1 MKKSGDRCTIVNN
14 YLYLCEKIQGLY
26 KISAEIMNIRPIII
40 QEIIRSR
47 KIKSQEELMGLLAER
62 GIQTT
67 QATLSRDLR
76 KLRIY
81 KRRDAAGE
89 SCYNLPDDTHPLQAV
104 LLSQDRTAESITSIC
119 LSGQM
124 GIIKT
129 LPGCASMVGAV
140 VDEHPHADLMGTI
153 AGDDTLLLI
162 LRQDTPHKH
171 FLAFLESFIPSLGA
185 KLIQ

>member
-1 MKKSGDRCTIVNN
+1 MKKSGRPRITMNN
-14 YLYLCEKIQGLY
+14 YLYLCEKIQDLY
-26 KISAEIMNIRPIII
+26 RNTPVNMNIRPIII
-40 QEIIRSR
+40 QELVRSR

-76 KLRIY
+76 KLQIY
-81 KRRDAAGE
+81 KRRDNTGE
-89 SCYNLPDDTHPLQAV
+89 SCYNLPEETRPLQAA
-104 LLSQDRTAESITSIC
+104 LLSQDRTAESVVSIC
-119 LSGQM
+119 MSGQM
-124 GIIKT
+124 GVIKT

-162 LRQDTPHKH
+162 LRQETPHKN
-171 FLAFLESFIPSLGA
+171 FLAFLESFIPNLEA

>member
-1 MKKSGDRCTIVNN
+1 MNN
-14 YLYLCEKIQGLY
+14 R
-26 KISAEIMNIRPIII
+26 AIII
-40 QEIIRSR
+40 QDLIRTR
-47 KIKSQEELMGLLAER
+47 KVKNQEELIGLLAER
-62 GIQTT
+62 GIRTT

-81 KRRDAAGE
+81 KRRDNTGDN
-89 SCYNLPDDTHPLQAV
+89 CYILPDPVPPSQATI
-104 LLSQDRTAESITSIC
+104 LSQNRAAESVVSIA

-124 GIIKT
+124 GVIKT

-162 LRQDTPHKH
+162 LRQDASHQT
-171 FLAFLESFIPSLGA
+171 FLAFLESFIPSLEA
-185 KLIQ
+185 KLIL